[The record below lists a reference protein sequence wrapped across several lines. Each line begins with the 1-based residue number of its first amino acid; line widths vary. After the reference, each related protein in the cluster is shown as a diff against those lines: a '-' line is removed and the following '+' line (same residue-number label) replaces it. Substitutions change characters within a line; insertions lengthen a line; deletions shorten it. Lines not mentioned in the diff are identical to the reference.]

1 MAVVETVKG
10 PVDTNDLG
18 TVLMHEHVFTIGTEI
33 RQNYPNYPDP
43 WDEEHRIADAVAKLT
58 EATTRGVTTIVDPT
72 VIGLGRYIPR
82 IQKIN
87 EQVDLNIVVATGIYT
102 YHEEP
107 VQFHF
112 TGPGKIF
119 DFGVDPMTD
128 LFIGDIR
135 NGIADTGIKAGLLK
149 CAIDEH
155 GLTSGVERVMRA
167 VGQAHVATGTP
178 ITVHTHA
185 ADKTGLIAAKVFA
198 EEGVDMSRV
207 VIGHS
212 GDSTDLDYLK
222 ELAATGAI
230 LGMDRFGIDV
240 FSPFEDRVNTVA
252 AMANA
257 GYAGQM
263 VLAHDASCYSD
274 FYPEEAIGVALPNWK
289 YTHIFDDVLP
299 ALRERG
305 VTEEQITTMLVDNP
319 KSYFS
324 GSTAAATGA

>member
-1 MAVVETVKG
+1 MTTVETVKG
-10 PVDTNDLG
+10 QVDVEDLG
-18 TVLMHEHVFTIGTEI
+18 TVLMHEHVFTISTEI
-33 RQNYPNYPDP
+33 RENYPNYPDP
-43 WDEEHRIADAVAKLT
+43 WDEEHRVADAVAKLT
-58 EATTRGVTTIVDPT
+58 EATTRGVRTIVDPT

-82 IQKIN
+82 IQRIN
-87 EQVDLNIVVATGIYT
+87 AQVDINIVVATGIYT

-112 TGPGKIF
+112 TGPGRIF
-119 DFGVDPMTD
+119 DVKVDPMTE
-128 LFIGDIR
+128 LFVGDIR
-135 NGIADTGIKAGLLK
+135 EGIADTGVKAGLLK
-149 CAIDEH
+149 CAIDEYS
-155 GLTSGVERVMRA
+155 LTTGVERVMRA
-167 VGQAHVATGTP
+167 VAQAHVETGTP

-185 ADKTGLIAAKVFA
+185 ADKTGLIAAKVFG
-198 EEGVDMSRV
+198 EEGVDMSKV

-252 AMANA
+252 GMVEA
-257 GYAGQM
+257 GYTSQM

-274 FYPEEAIGVALPNWK
+274 FYPEAAVTAALPNWK

-305 VTEEQITTMLVDNP
+305 VTDEQITTMLVDNP
-319 KSYFS
+319 RAYFS
-324 GSTAAATGA
+324 GAK